1 MKKILAFVNIE
12 FLVQEGALKNWRMIL
27 FLSLLA
33 LIMIGSGHS
42 ADNKVFEIAQL
53 HNDIKRLKSQFVEG
67 RSQLMEQKMET
78 KISAQLAERGL
89 KPATTPPI
97 KINVE

>member
-1 MKKILAFVNIE
+1 MKKILAFVNRI
-12 FLVQEGALKNWRMIL
+12 FSAGRGIKKLAYDS

-42 ADNKVFEIAQL
+42 ADNKVFEIQL

-67 RSQLMEQKMET
+67 RSLLMEQKMET
-78 KISAQLAERGL
+78 KISAQLAERGV

-97 KINVE
+97 KIIVE